1 MVSFFFMRSYNVLDC
16 SLSIESCILYLLAL
30 KFCLHIKIH
39 PRNLSISSTT
49 MYIPSLLNIQL
60 VFSIFANISWI
71 GEDYHPV
78 EHFPLSNTQDA
89 HGFKFKPIVIWHGLG
104 DNYNSS
110 GIQNAVSL
118 FQQIHPQSF
127 VYNIY
132 LDPNPSTDQQKSLFG
147 DSIVELDF
155 VCEQISQVPEL
166 QQGFDA
172 VGFSQGG
179 LFLRALA
186 ERCPSALVRTLVTFG
201 SPHMGVMELPQ
212 CESPNDW
219 LCRKKNELLRKQV
232 WHDNIQ
238 KTVIPAQYF
247 RDPYQYSSY
256 LEHSHLLADINNERT
271 VNSTYKN
278 KVSALEKLVLIAFED
293 DTTVI
298 PKESAWF
305 YDINSVNGELIPFDK
320 TTLYLNDF
328 LGLESLSNENK
339 IDFLSIP
346 GRHMEIP
353 ETYLVDIART
363 YLGKRLIVR
372 M

>member
-1 MVSFFFMRSYNVLDC
+1 MRSYNVLDC

-212 CESPNDW
+212 
-219 LCRKKNELLRKQV
+219 LL
-232 WHDNIQ
+232 
-238 KTVIPAQYF
+238 
-247 RDPYQYSSY
+247 
-256 LEHSHLLADINNERT
+256 
-271 VNSTYKN
+271 
-278 KVSALEKLVLIAFED
+278 
-293 DTTVI
+293 
-298 PKESAWF
+298 
-305 YDINSVNGELIPFDK
+305 
-320 TTLYLNDF
+320 
-328 LGLESLSNENK
+328 
-339 IDFLSIP
+339 
-346 GRHMEIP
+346 
-353 ETYLVDIART
+353 
-363 YLGKRLIVR
+363 
-372 M
+372 